1 MSLRT
6 LGLNSTFSRIF
17 AKSAESAKTVQTILN
32 FRKHPEESLAKIMT
46 RCDAEM
52 GGYSTVHFNIDPETK
67 AGNFH
72 GYLNL
77 DLPKD
82 NPEITRS
89 GYAMFRTKDQKE
101 SWLSGD
107 SYWDWSE
114 YSSLVLRVK
123 GDRRKYLVNLQA
135 NTPLVTD
142 LFQHRLFLHHPG
154 EWETVV
160 IPLNDFVMTN
170 WGVIQDGSE
179 LNKSE
184 VKTVGIGLLDKQY
197 GPYSLSVDWI
207 KVMTGAEVEK
217 VATKSRTE
225 RLALENDSSRGHD
238 HKDMETNMPTGNGG
252 SALNTH
258 IHEEPKNTVI

>member
-6 LGLNSTFSRIF
+6 LGLSSTLSRIF
-17 AKSAESAKTVQTILN
+17 ARAPDATKTVLTLLN
-32 FRKHPEESLAKIMT
+32 FRKHPEESLAKVMT
-46 RCDAEM
+46 RCDVEM
-52 GGYSTVHFNIDPETK
+52 GGYSTVHFNIDPETN
-67 AGNFH
+67 AGHFH

-77 DLPKD
+77 DLPKE

-107 SYWDWSE
+107 SYWDWLQ
-114 YSSLVLRVK
+114 YSLVVLRVK

-160 IPLNDFVMTN
+160 IPLSDFVMTN

-197 GPYSLSVDWI
+197 GPYSLKVDWI

-217 VATKSRTE
+217 VATKSRME
-225 RLALENDSSRGHD
+225 RLALESNAAEENR
-238 HKDMETNMPTGNGG
+238 KDMETNMPTGNGG

-258 IHEEPKNTVI
+258 KFEEPKNIVI

>member
-1 MSLRT
+1 MSLKT
-6 LGLNSTFSRIF
+6 LGLSSSLSRIF
-17 AKSAESAKTVQTILN
+17 ARSAEHAKPVQTIIN
-32 FRKHPEESLAKIMT
+32 FRKYPEQSFSKIMT
-46 RCDAEM
+46 RSDKEM
-52 GGYSTVHFNIDPETK
+52 GGFSEANFDIDPASG
-67 AGNFH
+67 AGHFH

-89 GYAMFRTKDQKE
+89 GYAMFRTKDQQE
-101 SWLSGD
+101 SWLKGNL
-107 SYWDWSE
+107 YWDWSA
-114 YSSLVLRVK
+114 YNLLVLRVK

-154 EWETVV
+154 DWETVV

-179 LNKSE
+179 LNKAE

-197 GPYSLSVDWI
+197 GPFSLKIDWI
-207 KVMTGAEVEK
+207 KVMTGAEAEK
-217 VATKSRTE
+217 VSTKSRTE
-225 RLALENDSSRGHD
+225 RLELESGTLSPEQ
-238 HKDMETNMPTGNGG
+238 KDMESNMPTGNGG
-252 SALNTH
+252 LAFNTH
-258 IHEEPKNTVI
+258 KYEEPKNTVF

>member
-17 AKSAESAKTVQTILN
+17 AKSVDNAKSVQTLLN
-32 FRKHPEESLAKIMT
+32 FRKHPQELLEKVMT
-46 RCDAEM
+46 RCDQEM
-52 GGYSTVHFNIDPETK
+52 GGYSTVNFGLDPETN
-67 AGNFH
+67 AGHFY

-101 SWLSGD
+101 LWLLGN
-107 SYWDWSE
+107 SYWDWSD
-114 YSSLVLRVK
+114 YSLVVLRVK
-123 GDRRKYLVNLQA
+123 GDRRKYLVNIQA

-179 LNKSE
+179 LNKAE

-197 GPYSLSVDWI
+197 GPYSLKVDWI
-207 KVMTGAEVEK
+207 KVMTGTEVEK
-217 VATKSRTE
+217 VTTKSRAE
-225 RLALENDSSRGHD
+225 RLALEADASKHA
-238 HKDMETNMPTGNGG
+238 KDVETNMPTGNGG

-258 IHEEPKNTVI
+258 KFEEPKSTVF

>member
-1 MSLRT
+1 MAMRS
-6 LGLNSTFSRIF
+6 LGLNSALGRIF
-17 AKSAESAKTVQTILN
+17 AKSTDQTKALQTVLN
-32 FRKHPEESLAKIMT
+32 FRKHPAESLEKVMT
-46 RCDAEM
+46 RSDKEM
-52 GGYSTVHFNIDPETK
+52 GGFSEANFGLDPESG
-67 AGNFH
+67 AGHFY

-89 GYAMFRTKDQKE
+89 GYAMFRTKDQRD

-107 SYWDWSE
+107 SYWDWAR
-114 YSSLVLRVK
+114 YTLMVLRVK
-123 GDRRKYLVNLQA
+123 GDRRKYLVNIQA

-197 GPYSLSVDWI
+197 GPFSLKIDWI

-217 VATKSRTE
+217 VTSKSRAE
-225 RLALENDSSRGHD
+225 RLALEHGAKHEG
-238 HKDMETNMPTGNGG
+238 HKDVESNMPTGNGG

-258 IHEEPKNTVI
+258 KGDEIKDTIF